1 MNQLLLESFDFRK
14 DSVSDTCYS
23 FIFFFLHK
31 IAFFSL

>member
-23 FIFFFLHK
+23 FIFFF
-31 IAFFSL
+31 FFA

>member
-23 FIFFFLHK
+23 FIFFFF
-31 IAFFSL
+31 A